1 MLSMAMSSLTS
12 NACTAARSDFSSA
25 NKDASTFVLSA
36 ITMPW
41 TKEASAK
48 QNQIALAVKTARL
61 AFLSIH
67 RLMMTLREVL
77 SPSDA
82 VYAALID

>member
-1 MLSMAMSSLTS
+1 VLSMAMSSLTS

-41 TKEASAK
+41 TEASTK